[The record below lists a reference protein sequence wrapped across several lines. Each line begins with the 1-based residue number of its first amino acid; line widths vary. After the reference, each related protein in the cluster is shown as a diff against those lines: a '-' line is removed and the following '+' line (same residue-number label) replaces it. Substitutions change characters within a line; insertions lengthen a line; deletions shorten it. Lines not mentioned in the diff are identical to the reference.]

1 MAEERAA
8 RQRGLL
14 LLLGTGLLWGTIG
27 IAAKLI
33 YRETTLDA
41 VSVTWLRAAVAA
53 PVCLALG
60 WSALGRD
67 LFRAPRR
74 DLALMAVLGMI
85 LIFYQW
91 AYLAAIDRI
100 GVAPATLIAL
110 CVPPALVA
118 FASTLFFGETMDGRL
133 AVALSAALLGT
144 ALLVGQPEAGA
155 REPGA
160 MAAGVALALASAT
173 GLAAHVLA
181 SRFLAGRRPTIQPL
195 SIAFTVGMI
204 VFAPVAL
211 GRGVVFVQPPVGWL
225 LLVYLGVVPSALAYV
240 MFQRGLRDVA
250 ATTAS
255 VLTLI
260 EPLTAAILA
269 WLLFG
274 ERLSPLGFVGGALL
288 LGAILLLSRRT
299 IGERRVA
306 DEPVVV

>member
-1 MAEERAA
+1 LA
-8 RQRGLL
+8 

-53 PVCLALG
+53 PVCVALG

-74 DLALMAVLGMI
+74 DLALMAMMGLS

-110 CVPPALVA
+110 CVPPALVVL
-118 FASTLFFGETMDGRL
+118 ASALFFGEAMDGRL
-133 AVALSAALLGT
+133 ALALTGALLGT
-144 ALLVGQPEAGA
+144 ALLVGRPEAGA
-155 REPGA
+155 SGSGA
-160 MAAGVALALASAT
+160 TAAGVVLALASAT

-181 SRFLAGRRPTIQPL
+181 SRLLAGRHPTIRPL
-195 SIAFTVGMI
+195 AVAFPVGMLA
-204 VFAPVAL
+204 FAPIAL
-211 GRGVVFVQPPVGWL
+211 GRGVAFVQPPVGWL

-274 ERLSPLGFVGGALL
+274 ERLSPLGFAGGALL

-299 IGERRVA
+299 VAERRAA

>member
-8 RQRGLL
+8 RRQGLL

-41 VSVTWLRAAVAA
+41 VSVTWLRAAIAA

-67 LFRAPRR
+67 LFRAPRS
-74 DLALMAVLGMI
+74 DLALMALLGVI

-118 FASTLFFGETMDGRL
+118 LASTLFFGETMDGRL
-133 AVALSAALLGT
+133 ALALTGALFGT
-144 ALLVGQPEAGA
+144 ALLVGRPEAGA
-155 REPGA
+155 SEPGA
-160 MAAGVALALASAT
+160 TVAGVVLALASAT

-181 SRFLAGRRPTIQPL
+181 SRFLAGRHPTIRPL
-195 SIAFTVGMI
+195 AIAFSVGVI
-204 VFAPVAL
+204 V
-211 GRGVVFVQPPVGWL
+211 
-225 LLVYLGVVPSALAYV
+225 
-240 MFQRGLRDVA
+240 
-250 ATTAS
+250 
-255 VLTLI
+255 
-260 EPLTAAILA
+260 
-269 WLLFG
+269 
-274 ERLSPLGFVGGALL
+274 
-288 LGAILLLSRRT
+288 
-299 IGERRVA
+299 
-306 DEPVVV
+306 

>member
-1 MAEERAA
+1 MTDAGTA

-74 DLALMAVLGMI
+74 ELALMALLGVI

-118 FASTLFFGETMDGRL
+118 LASILFFGETMDGRL
-133 AVALSAALLGT
+133 AVALTGALFGT
-144 ALLVGQPEAGA
+144 ALLVGRPEAGA
-155 REPGA
+155 SEPGA
-160 MAAGVALALASAT
+160 TVAGVVLALASAT

-181 SRFLAGRRPTIQPL
+181 SRFLAGRHPTIRPL
-195 SIAFTVGMI
+195 AIAFSVGVI

-211 GRGVVFVQPPVGWL
+211 GRGVAFAQPPVGWL

-299 IGERRVA
+299 VGERRMA
-306 DEPVVV
+306 EEPVAA